1 MDFNFK
7 RFASQN
13 VREIALFVV
22 IIVLSIFINI
32 KSGGDFL
39 TAKNIGDMMSET
51 SILIILTMGMMMVTL
66 TSGIDLS
73 IGSTMALAGM
83 TSTMILKNYIGLSPV
98 IVILI
103 AILVGALCGLL
114 NGLVIS
120 RLHVLP
126 IIATLGAMNIFR
138 GTTYLVSGG
147 SWVLQQNMSES
158 FMNVAT
164 GSFLGINYLIWIALV
179 VVLITHQFLNNT
191 KTGRKIYAIG
201 NSEESAKVS
210 GINVKNIITLTY
222 TLMGVLAGLGGVLYV
237 CKYAAAQGET
247 ATGYEMNVIAACVLG
262 GVSTS
267 GGSGKVHGAVLGA
280 ILFGILS
287 NSLPLLQ
294 ISPFWQEGIRGTIIL
309 LSVIANVLISRR
321 SEKIALERRNV

>member
-1 MDFNFK
+1 MDNFK
-7 RFASQN
+7 RMASHN
-13 VREIALFVV
+13 VREIALLVV
-22 IIVLSIFINI
+22 IIILSILVNI
-32 KSGGDFL
+32 RSGGDFL
-39 TAKNIGDMMSET
+39 TAKNISDMLSET
-51 SILIILTMGMMMVTL
+51 SILVILTMGMMMVIL

-83 TSTMILKNYIGLSPV
+83 ASTIVLKNNMNLSPV
-98 IVILI
+98 IIIFIAVI
-103 AILVGALCGLL
+103 VGAIAGLI

-120 RLHVLP
+120 RLYVLP
-126 IIATLGAMNIFR
+126 IIATLGAMNVFR

-147 SWVLQQNMSES
+147 SWVLQQDMSKS
-158 FMNVAT
+158 FMAIAT
-164 GSFLGINYLIWIALV
+164 GSFLGINYLIWIAIAV
-179 VVLITHQFLNNT
+179 ILITNHFLNNT
-191 KTGRKIYAIG
+191 RTGRKIYAIG

-222 TLMGVLAGLGGVLYV
+222 VLMGVLAGLGGVLYV

-247 ATGYEMNVIAACVLG
+247 AMGYEMNVIAACVLG
-262 GVSTS
+262 GVSTA

-287 NSLPLLQ
+287 NALPLLQ

-309 LSVIANVLISRR
+309 LSIIANVLISRR
-321 SEKIALERRNV
+321 SAKIALERRAV